1 MRVKEDT
8 GYLSGKLVVRIPA
21 ITEVAQVQ
29 SLVREDLTSLMV
41 HQKNV
46 KRKKKKDMNVR
57 KRESLWFTLAIA
69 AALLEH
75 L

>member
-1 MRVKEDT
+1 M
-8 GYLSGKLVVRIPA
+8 VRIPA
-21 ITEVAQVQ
+21 TTEVAQVQ
-29 SLVREDLTSLMV
+29 SLVREDLTGRTV

-46 KRKKKKDMNVR
+46 KRKKRTDMNVR
-57 KRESLWFTLAIA
+57 KRESLWFTLATA